1 MSSPLGFWKTEDSL
15 RSGSEVGRGPRAWE
29 PDRRGSERPGALPDE
44 PPVVRSIDFY
54 ARDPEARQKAAQ
66 TISEGVG
73 TTRTTRGTAIPHR
86 RQSAPGQEQRTASTQ
101 PRRPARVPGTTP
113 GRSGAGS
120 RLLSSIGRRRRAPVP
135 EPATKKEEAISLVS
149 FAISRGSTPRNRGE
163 DGRGLKSAGPPSI
176 PPSMVTKP
184 CPGRITDGPAGPI
197 LPQPRLPRT
206 RAARARK
213 PPRSQ
218 PQGAA
223 LPLYHL

>member
-1 MSSPLGFWKTEDSL
+1 MGFIKGIGTMQLQRRNRFILAALIALGWDARAAEEGFVSL
-15 RSGSEVGRGPRAWE
+15 VRGDDPQQFDLVDIGPDTIKIDNGEIRLTGR
-29 PDRRGSERPGALPDE
+29 PDGY
-44 PPVVRSIDFY
+44 F
-54 ARDPEARQKAAQ
+54 
-66 TISEGVG
+66 
-73 TTRTTRGTAIPHR
+73 
-86 RQSAPGQEQRTASTQ
+86 
-101 PRRPARVPGTTP
+101 
-113 GRSGAGS
+113 
-120 RLLSSIGRRRRAPVP
+120 
-135 EPATKKEEAISLVS
+135 ATKESYKNYVLTFEWMYERSSDL
-149 FAISRGSTPRNRGE
+149 GSTPRNRGE

-223 LPLYHL
+223 LPLYRL